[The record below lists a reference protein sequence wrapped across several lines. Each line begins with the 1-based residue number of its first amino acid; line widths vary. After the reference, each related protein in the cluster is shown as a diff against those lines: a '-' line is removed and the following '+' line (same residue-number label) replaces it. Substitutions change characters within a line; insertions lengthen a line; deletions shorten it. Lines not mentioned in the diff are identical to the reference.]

1 MATLRACMAG
11 AGTRSLHRRGCAP
24 LLRFVDFRPFLL
36 SRSTRKRVGKKHTK
50 CSRRARSFARA
61 RAHTHTLFLSLFLSH
76 HYGPRCR
83 RTRRCSR
90 TTRRNA
96 TTSFSFRLHP
106 LARLEHTMPRLECT
120 LNARQSNDMLLF
132 QALRFRRLACA
143 PDQPPFTRLASPP
156 PFPSP
161 TSLSLALLQHT
172 DNERVCVCVC
182 TLRQTTKTRESHTRM
197 RLLALRS
204 VTYTHPCASNG
215 TIQAD

>member
-1 MATLRACMAG
+1 MLAA
-11 AGTRSLHRRGCAP
+11 RSLVR
-24 LLRFVDFRPFLL
+24 
-36 SRSTRKRVGKKHTK
+36 
-50 CSRRARSFARA
+50 ARA
-61 RAHTHTLFLSLFLSH
+61 RTHTHSLSLFLSH
-76 HYGPRCR
+76 HHGPRCR

-132 QALRFRRLACA
+132 QALRFRRLTCA
-143 PDQPPFTRLASPP
+143 PDQPPFTPLASPP
-156 PFPSP
+156 PVQSP